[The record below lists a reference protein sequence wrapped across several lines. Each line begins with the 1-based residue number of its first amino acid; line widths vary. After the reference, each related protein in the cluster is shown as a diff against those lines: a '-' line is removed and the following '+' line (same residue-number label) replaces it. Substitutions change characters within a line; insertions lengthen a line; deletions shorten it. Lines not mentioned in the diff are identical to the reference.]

1 MKAVEYFIKLKL
13 KSSSLADVLEWV
25 HFALTSED
33 VNSTA
38 HALALRGA
46 LEAVMLPA
54 SRSMR

>member
-1 MKAVEYFIKLKL
+1 MKAVEYLIKLKL
-13 KSSSLADVLEWV
+13 RAALDVLEWV

-46 LEAVMLPA
+46 LEGVMLPRCEGGA
-54 SRSMR
+54 RS